1 MISKFNMHY
10 FNKKYILFL
19 FLSLNL
25 IFFSTIK
32 VQANSFEINNI
43 EISKPFENNFNK
55 RTVIDKGF
63 KEAFLELVSSLIK
76 SDDQTKI
83 KNVKLNEIKSM
94 IDSFSIK
101 EEKFINQTYYVNLG
115 VSFNKKK
122 IFKFLEKKN
131 IFPSQIIREDFL
143 FIPIII
149 DENINNL
156 TIFSDNQIYSDWN
169 KKIKRHHL
177 INYILPTEDIEDLE
191 LIKRKYNSIENYDF
205 QEIIKKYFLD
215 NCIVT
220 LIFKDGQ
227 EIRIL
232 SKIILKDKVI
242 IRNESFP
249 KFNLNNEKK
258 IETLI
263 EKLKLSYEDVW
274 KELNQINTS
283 IKLTLTIKV
292 DNQNSKKLL
301 EFEKILSK
309 LDLVNFYSI
318 KKFDNENTFY
328 EVIFNGTP
336 INFINI
342 MKDKNYVL
350 DTQKKIWI
358 LK

>member
-1 MISKFNMHY
+1 M
-10 FNKKYILFL
+10 
-19 FLSLNL
+19 
-25 IFFSTIK
+25 
-32 VQANSFEINNI
+32 
-43 EISKPFENNFNK
+43 
-55 RTVIDKGF
+55 
-63 KEAFLELVSSLIK
+63 
-76 SDDQTKI
+76 
-83 KNVKLNEIKSM
+83 
-94 IDSFSIK
+94 
-101 EEKFINQTYYVNLG
+101 
-115 VSFNKKK
+115 
-122 IFKFLEKKN
+122 
-131 IFPSQIIREDFL
+131 
-143 FIPIII
+143 
-149 DENINNL
+149 
-156 TIFSDNQIYSDWN
+156 
-169 KKIKRHHL
+169 